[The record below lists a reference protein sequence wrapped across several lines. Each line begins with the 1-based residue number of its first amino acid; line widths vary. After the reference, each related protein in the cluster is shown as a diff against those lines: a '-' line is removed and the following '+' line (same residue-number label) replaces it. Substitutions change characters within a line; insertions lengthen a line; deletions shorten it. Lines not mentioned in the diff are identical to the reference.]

1 MGIAVGRVGMS
12 RSDFERCT
20 PLEFTK
26 IVQAAND
33 KTEATIRAG
42 WEQTRIQVVSVLN
55 LFSKKTIDMKRAF
68 PLPWDNWNE
77 TAAEVQKGTSSVERM
92 REIEMRVKNNH
103 SSPDNSPS

>member
-1 MGIAVGRVGMS
+1 MS

-26 IVQAAND
+26 IVQAANE

-42 WEQTRIQVVSVLN
+42 WEQTRVQVVSVLN

-68 PLPWDNWNE
+68 PLPWDNGNE
-77 TAAEVQKGTSSVERM
+77 PANEARNGTSSPERM
-92 REIEMRVKNNH
+92 KEVLERLKK
-103 SSPDNSPS
+103 